1 MPPTKETLE
10 ATANTTALSPV
21 DSSVKGPDR
30 MRADAV
36 SLELPVRVHGTRVG
50 AAAGTASSE
59 PFEEKTSTMIVFPQG
74 GVLRMATFVAPAQ
87 MIVITNLKSG
97 HDAICRV
104 KKVRAFAQ
112 GQSYVEIEFTHQ
124 KPGYWGVYF
133 PGEGPQAGQEAAP
146 ANSTPAIAP
155 PISVEFKVEKTAEQ
169 TAIQSTAVK
178 PIPKP
183 PVSETPEKKQGSV
196 FAQIGSQ
203 EEVQP
208 PAAATSLRTIA
219 VPALD
224 STNKSL
230 GLESAI
236 KSPSLDLAV
245 AQSPSIDK
253 LQNKADTLSFAGTEV
268 PHEAIGDPQSE
279 DARPAGKSSSPLG
292 LLATARGSEGD
303 QAAAREPFG
312 GGFGSSTFGL
322 GGEETETNHGK
333 RSRRTVIGIA
343 AAAVLALAAGAAY
356 HFQFGGQS
364 VGQTD
369 SSPAPAAPTISEQTP
384 QAPSNASAQVTRAE
398 EARGPRVA
406 GATPARINA
415 AASESATL
423 SKPLS
428 EAAASHAEASV
439 VPTEKPAAQ
448 TTNLLAALKVHP
460 KARKHVRG
468 SANADAPDIEDTSS
482 LDGGAA
488 LGSITGTPAVA
499 PPPEEQESPV
509 RIRVGGALK
518 PPQLISSVLPIYP
531 AMARETGIE
540 GDVVI
545 DTTIDKTGK
554 VTGTKVISGT
564 AILRQAALDALRQWK
579 YQPSLLNGEP
589 VPVQMTVTIKF
600 HHY

>member
-1 MPPTKETLE
+1 
-10 ATANTTALSPV
+10 
-21 DSSVKGPDR
+21 

-50 AAAGTASSE
+50 AAAGTANSE

-146 ANSTPAIAP
+146 ANSTPAMAP

-169 TAIQSTAVK
+169 TALQSTAVK

-183 PVSETPEKKQGSV
+183 PVSETPEKKQDSV
-196 FAQIGSQ
+196 FAPIGSQ

-208 PAAATSLRTIA
+208 PAAATSLRAIP

-236 KSPSLDLAV
+236 KSPSLDLAL

-253 LQNKADTLSFAGTEV
+253 LQNKADTLSFAGAEV

-279 DARPAGKSSSPLG
+279 DNRPAEKSSSPVG
-292 LLATARGSEGD
+292 LLAAARGSEGD
-303 QAAAREPFG
+303 QAAVREPFG
-312 GGFGSSTFGL
+312 SGFGSSTFGL
-322 GGEETETNHGK
+322 GKEGTETNHGK
-333 RSRRTVIGIA
+333 RSLRAVIGIA

-398 EARGPRVA
+398 EARGTRAA
-406 GATPARINA
+406 GTIPARINA

-423 SKPLS
+423 SKPVS
-428 EAAASHAEASV
+428 GAAASHAEASV
-439 VPTEKPAAQ
+439 VPTERPAAAQ

-468 SANADAPDIEDTSS
+468 SANADAPDIEDTSG
-482 LDGGAA
+482 LDACAA
-488 LGSITGTPAVA
+488 LGSITSTPTVA

-531 AMARETGIE
+531 VMARETGIE

-600 HHY
+600 HHF